1 MIARAS
7 GHGKLFPVRR
17 PQDAGGFPRRRP
29 VPVARKD
36 RNDWNNWKEK
46 QGNDT
51 VDTNKEKKSQE
62 GMAEGMA
69 EPRPGAGSTHL
80 PPSRQG
86 KKAVTAYVDPEMHK
100 QLRLLGVEL
109 GKSSQEMIIEALDH
123 YFERLEREG

>member
-1 MIARAS
+1 M
-7 GHGKLFPVRR
+7 
-17 PQDAGGFPRRRP
+17 
-29 VPVARKD
+29 
-36 RNDWNNWKEK
+36 
-46 QGNDT
+46 
-51 VDTNKEKKSQE
+51 DTNKEKKSQE

-69 EPRPGAGSTHL
+69 ERRAQSQPRPGAGSTHL